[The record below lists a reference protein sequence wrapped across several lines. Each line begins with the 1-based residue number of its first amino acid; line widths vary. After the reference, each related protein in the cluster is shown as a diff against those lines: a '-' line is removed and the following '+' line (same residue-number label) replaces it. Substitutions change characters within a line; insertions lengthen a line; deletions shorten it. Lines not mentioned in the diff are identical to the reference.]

1 MRSLR
6 LLLLRAAR
14 SIGAFAAARHV
25 TRRQLRILCYHGFE
39 LRDETRFRPQLFMSG
54 ATFERRIATV
64 ERLGYRAVSLDE
76 AIDLLEA
83 GSLTGDEVVITTDDG
98 WHSFSQV
105 ALPVLARYGL
115 PSTLY
120 VTTYYV
126 THDAPV
132 FRLAVQYLFWRATL
146 PRVVLQGM
154 PWLKGGALELDL
166 RDPVACERAETRCYE
181 YGERDCTE
189 SERQDLC
196 RELGRQLGVDYDD
209 IVRQRILHLMSPDE
223 LKSAARHGVDI
234 QLHTHRHR
242 FPADDLS
249 ACAREVAD
257 NRRVLET
264 VIGYV
269 PRHFCYPSG
278 DWRPLH
284 WSVLQSQAVR
294 TATTCE
300 PGLNEA
306 GGAPYAMR
314 RILDGEH
321 LDPIEFEAALSGF
334 LSLAH
339 RVAGRLRAP
348 FGDAA
353 SNGPAPT

>member
-6 LLLLRAAR
+6 LLFLRAAR
-14 SIGAFAAARHV
+14 SIGAFAAARYV

-39 LRDETRFRPQLFMSG
+39 LRDETKFRPQLFMSG
-54 ATFERRIATV
+54 ATFESRIAAV
-64 ERLGYRAVSLDE
+64 ALLGYRVVPLDE
-76 AIDLLEA
+76 AIDRLKA
-83 GSLTGDEVVITTDDG
+83 GTLTGDEVVITTDDG
-98 WHSFSQV
+98 WHSFAQV

-126 THDAPV
+126 THNAPV
-132 FRLAVQYLFWRATL
+132 FRLAVQYLFWRAARR
-146 PRVVLQGM
+146 PVVLRDM
-154 PWLKGGALELDL
+154 PWLKGGVHELDM
-166 RDPVACERAETRCYE
+166 RDPVERECAESLCYE
-181 YGERDCTE
+181 YGERNCNE

-209 IVRQRILHLMSPDE
+209 IVRRRILHLMSPAE
-223 LKSAARHGVDI
+223 LKFAARQGVDI

-249 ACAREVAD
+249 ACALEIAE
-257 NRRVLET
+257 NRAVLET
-264 VIGYV
+264 VIGQV

-278 DWRPLH
+278 DWHPVH
-284 WSVLQSQAVR
+284 WSVLQSQGVR
-294 TATTCE
+294 SATTCE

-334 LSLAH
+334 LSLA
-339 RVAGRLRAP
+339 RQVAGRMRRPAR
-348 FGDAA
+348 DA
-353 SNGPAPT
+353 